1 MTSCGRHLARVDLL
15 MYSSSV
21 NTCQNQVKILYIE
34 SPRWCKIGNGK
45 ILLINQRL
53 SVPGLFK
60 WFYNEGSGTENIT
73 LRTKIFGL
81 LWENLF
87 CLLFPKFQLILICF
101 AFCFQKFQLILT
113 SDWWVMPHF
122 VISIDGAWNWH
133 HRYDNQFSS
142 NTFCIMSRS
151 FRL

>member
-34 SPRWCKIGNGK
+34 SPRWCTIGNGK

-87 CLLFPKFQLILICF
+87 CLLFPKFQLIL
-101 AFCFQKFQLILT
+101 T
-113 SDWWVMPHF
+113 SNCWVMPHF
-122 VISIDGAWNWH
+122 VISIEGTWNWH

-142 NTFCIMSRS
+142 NTFSIMSRS